1 MHEHIAHDRHGRARE
16 RLFGPRLRRG
26 VLTVHILASVT
37 WIGVD
42 LCTLVLTIVGATSG
56 DTTAQRSAF
65 VVMGTVADA
74 LLILVGEADDGAAAV
89 ELVSAL
95 KPGVVLMDVRM
106 PGVDGLEA
114 TRRIV
119 GDDALAD
126 VRILI
131 LTTFELDEYVF
142 EALRAGA
149 GGCLVKHTHPGD
161 LVRAVRA

>member
-1 MHEHIAHDRHGRARE
+1 
-16 RLFGPRLRRG
+16 
-26 VLTVHILASVT
+26 
-37 WIGVD
+37 
-42 LCTLVLTIVGATSG
+42 
-56 DTTAQRSAF
+56 
-65 VVMGTVADA
+65 MGTVADA